1 MLVIVDMQ
9 NRILDPNDENY
20 VQGANTIVPK
30 ILHRL
35 EKARESGEMVL
46 FTRDIPIE
54 HKNESEELDGLQII
68 KKLTPLPEEY
78 VIKKN
83 YYALPPEALIEVR
96 ELTEKHEQEKNH
108 IEVVGV
114 ELSLCVL
121 ANALALQG
129 ALPEADFYI
138 NSELVAGNQLNEA
151 TLSLLKKFNI
161 EIK

>member
-129 ALPEADFYI
+129 ALPEADFLY
-138 NSELVAGNQLNEA
+138 
-151 TLSLLKKFNI
+151 
-161 EIK
+161 

>member
-54 HKNESEELDGLQII
+54 HKNESEEL
-68 KKLTPLPEEY
+68 
-78 VIKKN
+78 
-83 YYALPPEALIEVR
+83 
-96 ELTEKHEQEKNH
+96 
-108 IEVVGV
+108 
-114 ELSLCVL
+114 LCV
-121 ANALALQG
+121 A
-129 ALPEADFYI
+129 
-138 NSELVAGNQLNEA
+138 AGS
-151 TLSLLKKFNI
+151 TDRGSRVDGKT
-161 EIK
+161 

>member
-54 HKNESEELDGLQII
+54 HKN
-68 KKLTPLPEEY
+68 
-78 VIKKN
+78 

-96 ELTEKHEQEKNH
+96 ELTEKYEQEKNH